1 MNVYSPYSIKANI
14 GLIEKFKQQN
24 AVEEKKE
31 KEYNVKSFLDAIKLY
46 TEELKRLDVNAFPD
60 AHNLSF
66 ILSTAKFSVKNDEWV
81 DIILL
86 NHQEEKILL
95 SNKTNILSFIENRTQ
110 CKKINLNIK
119 VKEYSHKP
127 KLYEPREVLQFMK
140 EKNPNISELVKVLGA
155 EINY

>member
-1 MNVYSPYSIKANI
+1 MDSA
-14 GLIEKFKQQN
+14 
-24 AVEEKKE
+24 
-31 KEYNVKSFLDAIKLY
+31 
-46 TEELKRLDVNAFPD
+46 AFPD

-66 ILSTAKFSVKNDEWV
+66 ILSTAEFSVKNDEWV

-86 NHQEEKILL
+86 NRQEEKILL

-140 EKNPNISELVKVLGA
+140 EKNPNVAELVKVLGA